1 MELADGK
8 SNPDRQMV
16 SNYFKKY
23 SWFTFRKL
31 RLRFR
36 FRFEVQISDSSD
48 SSDSDS
54 DSGVLKIG
62 TFFLIQSPL
71 EIFQSKTTT
80 RSISLD
86 NIQAVYCSHDRQ
98 CTLCKGAVIV
108 DGLR

>member
-1 MELADGK
+1 MRDEDSFFIFRPPPPQPAAILVMELADGK

-23 SWFTFRKL
+23 SRFTFRKL

-54 DSGVLKIG
+54 DSDSGVLKIG
-62 TFFLIQSPL
+62 TFFLIQNPL
-71 EIFQSKTTT
+71 EIFQ
-80 RSISLD
+80 
-86 NIQAVYCSHDRQ
+86 
-98 CTLCKGAVIV
+98 
-108 DGLR
+108 